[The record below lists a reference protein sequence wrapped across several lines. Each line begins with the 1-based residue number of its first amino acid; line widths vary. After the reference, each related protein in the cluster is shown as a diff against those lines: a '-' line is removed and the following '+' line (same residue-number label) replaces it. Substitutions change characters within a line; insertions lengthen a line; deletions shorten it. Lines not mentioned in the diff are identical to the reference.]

1 MIRFLLR
8 RLAISVLVALSV
20 SIVAFA
26 LLRMSGDLAQELAG
40 ERATAEQ
47 VEAVRVANGL
57 DRPLPVQYL
66 DWARRALSGDLGVSL
81 FSGEPAAALI
91 AARLPVTATLA
102 LTSMALALALAVP
115 LGVIAATRPN
125 SWIDRV
131 SLMLAVFGQAIP
143 NFWFG
148 LILMLVFGVY
158 LRWTPISGSD
168 TLAHFIL
175 PSVTLGLS
183 AMPAIMRMT
192 RSGMIDA
199 LDADYVRTARAKGLL
214 MPTVLVRHALRNAV
228 LPVVSITAVQLGA
241 LLGGSVVV
249 ESVFALNGIGQL
261 AYQSIQRLDFPVVQA
276 IVLMVSFI
284 YIVLTFLSDIANARL
299 DPRIRLA

>member
-1 MIRFLLR
+1 
-8 RLAISVLVALSV
+8 
-20 SIVAFA
+20 
-26 LLRMSGDLAQELAG
+26 MSGDLAQELAG

-66 DWARRALSGDLGVSL
+66 DWAQRALRGDLGVSL
-81 FSGEPAAALI
+81 FSGEPAASLI

-168 TLAHFIL
+168 TLAHFVL

-214 MPTVLVRHALRNAV
+214 MPAVLVRHALRNAV

>member
-66 DWARRALSGDLGVSL
+66 DWAQRALRGDLGVSL
-81 FSGEPAAALI
+81 FSGEPAASLI

-102 LTSMALALALAVP
+102 LTSMALALALDVP

-168 TLAHFIL
+168 TLAHFVL

-214 MPTVLVRHALRNAV
+214 MPAVLVRHALRNAV

>member
-8 RLAISVLVALSV
+8 RLALSVLVALSV

-66 DWARRALSGDLGVSL
+66 DWAGRALRGDLGVSL
-81 FSGEPAAALI
+81 FSGEPAASLI

-125 SWIDRV
+125 SWVDRS
-131 SLMLAVFGQAIP
+131 SLVLAVFGQAIP

-168 TLAHFIL
+168 TLAHFVL

-199 LDADYVRTARAKGLL
+199 LDADFVRTARAKGLL
-214 MPTVLVRHALRNAV
+214 MPAVLVRHALRNAV

-284 YIVLTFLSDIANARL
+284 YIVLTFLADLANARL

>member
-66 DWARRALSGDLGVSL
+66 DWAQRALRGDLGVSL
-81 FSGEPAAALI
+81 FSGEPATSLI

-168 TLAHFIL
+168 TLAHFVL

-214 MPTVLVRHALRNAV
+214 MPAVLVRHALRNAV

>member
-66 DWARRALSGDLGVSL
+66 DWAQRALRGDLGVSL
-81 FSGEPAAALI
+81 FSGEPAASLI

-168 TLAHFIL
+168 TPAHFVL

-214 MPTVLVRHALRNAV
+214 MPAVLVRHALRNAV

>member
-66 DWARRALSGDLGVSL
+66 DWAQRALRGDLGVSL
-81 FSGEPAAALI
+81 FSGEPAASLI

-125 SWIDRV
+125 SWIDRI

-168 TLAHFIL
+168 TLAHFVL

-214 MPTVLVRHALRNAV
+214 MPAVLVRHALRNAV

>member
-66 DWARRALSGDLGVSL
+66 DWAQRALRGDLGVSL
-81 FSGEPAAALI
+81 FSGEPAASLI

-168 TLAHFIL
+168 TLAHFVL

-214 MPTVLVRHALRNAV
+214 MPAVLVRHALRNAV

>member
-8 RLAISVLVALSV
+8 RLALSVLVALSV
-20 SIVAFA
+20 SIIAFA

-47 VEAVRVANGL
+47 IEAVRVANGL
-57 DRPLPVQYL
+57 DRSFPVQYL
-66 DWARRALSGDLGVSL
+66 DWAGRALRGDLGVSL
-81 FSGEPAAALI
+81 FSGEPAASLI

-125 SWIDRV
+125 SWIDRA
-131 SLMLAVFGQAIP
+131 SLVFAVFGQAIP

-199 LDADYVRTARAKGLL
+199 LDADFVRTARAKGLL
-214 MPTVLVRHALRNAV
+214 MPAVLVRHALRNAV

-284 YIVLTFLSDIANARL
+284 YIVLTFLADLANARL

>member
-8 RLAISVLVALSV
+8 RLALSVLVALSV

-66 DWARRALSGDLGVSL
+66 DWAGRALRGDLGVSL
-81 FSGEPAAALI
+81 FSGEPAASLI

-102 LTSMALALALAVP
+102 LTSMALALVLAVP

-125 SWIDRV
+125 SWVDRV
-131 SLMLAVFGQAIP
+131 SLVFAVFGQAIP

-168 TLAHFIL
+168 TLAHFVL

-199 LDADYVRTARAKGLL
+199 LDADFVRTARAKGLL
-214 MPTVLVRHALRNAV
+214 MPAVLVRHALRNAV

-284 YIVLTFLSDIANARL
+284 YIVLTFLADLANARL

>member
-1 MIRFLLR
+1 
-8 RLAISVLVALSV
+8 V

-66 DWARRALSGDLGVSL
+66 DWAQRALRGDLGVSL
-81 FSGEPAAALI
+81 FSGEPAASLI

-168 TLAHFIL
+168 TLAHFVL

-214 MPTVLVRHALRNAV
+214 MPAVLVRHALRNAV

>member
-66 DWARRALSGDLGVSL
+66 DWAQRALRGDLGVSL
-81 FSGEPAAALI
+81 FSGEPAASLI

-168 TLAHFIL
+168 TLAHFVL

-214 MPTVLVRHALRNAV
+214 MPAVLVRHALRNAV

-284 YIVLTFLSDIANARL
+284 YIVLTILSDIANARL

>member
-8 RLAISVLVALSV
+8 RLALSVLVALSV

-66 DWARRALSGDLGVSL
+66 DWAGRALRGDLGVSL

-91 AARLPVTATLA
+91 ASRLPVTATLA
-102 LTSMALALALAVP
+102 LSSMALALALAVP

-125 SWIDRV
+125 SWVDRS
-131 SLMLAVFGQAIP
+131 SLVLAVFGQAIP

-168 TLAHFIL
+168 TLAHFVL
-175 PSVTLGLS
+175 PSATLGLS

-199 LDADYVRTARAKGLL
+199 LDADFVRTARAKGLL
-214 MPTVLVRHALRNAV
+214 MPAVLVRHALRNAV

-284 YIVLTFLSDIANARL
+284 YIVLTFLADLANARL

>member
-1 MIRFLLR
+1 
-8 RLAISVLVALSV
+8 
-20 SIVAFA
+20 

-66 DWARRALSGDLGVSL
+66 DWAQRALRGDLGVSL
-81 FSGEPAAALI
+81 FSGEPAASLI

-168 TLAHFIL
+168 TLAHFVL

-214 MPTVLVRHALRNAV
+214 MPAVLVRQERRNAV

>member
-47 VEAVRVANGL
+47 VEAVRVATGL

-66 DWARRALSGDLGVSL
+66 DWAQRALRGDLGVSL
-81 FSGEPAAALI
+81 FSGEPAASLI

-168 TLAHFIL
+168 TLAHFVL

-183 AMPAIMRMT
+183 AMPAIMRRT

-214 MPTVLVRHALRNAV
+214 MPAVLVRHALRNAV

>member
-20 SIVAFA
+20 SIVAFT

-66 DWARRALSGDLGVSL
+66 DWAQRALRGDLGVSL
-81 FSGEPAAALI
+81 FSGEPAASLI

-168 TLAHFIL
+168 TLAHFVL

-214 MPTVLVRHALRNAV
+214 MPAVLVRHALRNAV